1 MANRKE
7 IPRELSIYINDRQV
21 VNSLGGINR
30 EISKVNNEMRNLN
43 KNSASY
49 DEDLQRLQK
58 DLASL
63 KDSQAAF
70 KEEIY
75 ETTEA
80 TSAVREGFTKMFLGF
95 TSGNFD
101 LVKEGFSGVK
111 DSMGGMTKAALTFVA
126 SPVGLLM
133 AGLAGL
139 FAGAKA
145 VFDYNQ
151 GLQEFNS
158 LLSALGV
165 NAKDI
170 SAVRSE
176 IQATADTFGKEF
188 GDIAKKADSL
198 AESFGISISEAN
210 QIIAEGL
217 ANGGAQN
224 EEFLDSLGEYDVFFS
239 QAGYS
244 AKEFTDILNAGFD
257 VGIYSDKL
265 PDALKEA
272 DLSLKEQTKSTR
284 DALVNAFGASFTD
297 EILGKVKSGE
307 ITTKQALEEIA
318 KKSQEVGLSQ
328 QQNAQLTADVFRG
341 AGEDVGGALKIFEAV
356 AQSTQREM
364 SESAK
369 AALELKDANER
380 LNKVQAELFE
390 ISGFSDIWTGI
401 KTSATLALVTVLE
414 YIADV
419 KKDIQPLIDLV
430 GVVFANAWE
439 HVKFVFVSAF
449 EIIGGTFKIIGT
461 LIKTWV
467 QFFKKLF
474 EGDVKGAIQV
484 VADGF
489 INMGKIIANIFIGLK
504 NNILTFL
511 SNIVSNIAPML
522 EALGLDVDKIKKKL
536 ESWKSSK
543 FEIKGSVNIE
553 ETTTSTKPNDDFK
566 PKGDGG
572 TSASDEARR
581 KAAEESE
588 KARKKAEADSEK
600 ARKQKQKDDDDA
612 MKAQADRAKALAAA
626 MARLGKAELD
636 NFLSNNR
643 SKLEGI
649 KQLTPEL
656 IAEETKRLE
665 AIKTKQL
672 EALAIEDKNK
682 REQAWLARKSDEEF
696 TELKKA
702 FDLEYLTDK
711 QNLELEFQKSTDALK
726 AEYEEEQKIL
736 KAEQLALENELALAT
751 ADGKF
756 EEDRIKE
763 EQRLA
768 TEMARYKQL
777 LADKKITQE
786 QYNAFETA
794 AKEKSAQAQEQIEV
808 QKAATVIG
816 ALSSMSDAL
825 TAVFG
830 QSKELASAQAFING
844 ALAVTS
850 IWSAAS
856 MGNPILDFAVKTAQ
870 TIAVAATTFKNI
882 RDINS
887 AKPPKKPKFF
897 YGGSTGSNPAL
908 GYDEFGPVT
917 GVVHQNEYVIP
928 EAMTQNPRYANTI
941 AWLENERT
949 GKLRKFADGGGTTPG
964 AIPQMASGG
973 ADMQMF
979 TEIMMALNATLQS
992 GIVAKAHIGYEDQ
1005 IKLNN
1010 LGSDL
1015 EQSEQNGIL

>member
-21 VNSLGGINR
+21 VNSLGGITR

-111 DSMGGMTKAALTFVA
+111 DSMGGMTKAALTFAA

-133 AGLAGL
+133 VGLGGL

-145 VFDYNQ
+145 VFDYNK

-217 ANGGAQN
+217 ANGGAKN
-224 EEFLDSLGEYDVFFS
+224 EEFLDSLGEYDVFFA

-244 AKEFTDILNAGFD
+244 AKEFTDILNAGLD

-356 AQSTQREM
+356 AQSSQREM

-369 AALELKDANER
+369 AALELKDANDR
-380 LNKVQAELFE
+380 LNKAQAELFE
-390 ISGFSDIWTGI
+390 INGFGDMWTGI
-401 KTSATLALVTVLE
+401 KTTATLALVAILE

-419 KKDIQPLIDLV
+419 KRDAKPLIDLI
-430 GVVFANAWE
+430 GVVFVFAWE
-439 HVKFVFVSAF
+439 NLKNIVVNAF
-449 EIIGGTFKIIGT
+449 EIISGVVKSFASFFGGIISAIGK
-461 LIKTWV
+461 LIKGDFV
-467 QFFKKLF
+467 GAFFTMQT
-474 EGDVKGAIQV
+474 AISS
-484 VADGF
+484 AFKHIG
-489 INMGKIIANIFIGLK
+489 NIFIGLY
-504 NNILTFL
+504 NNTIGFL
-511 SNIVSNIAPML
+511 QKLVDAASPLLKS
-522 EALGLDVDKIKKKL
+522 LGVDVDLLRKKL
-536 ESWKSSK
+536 EGFKLSK
-543 FEIKGSVNIE
+543 FEIKGSVKIE
-553 ETTTSTKPNDDFK
+553 ENIVSNKPDDNK
-566 PKGDGG
+566 PKPKP
-572 TSASDEARR
+572 TEETEEERNKRLKAEKEAR
-581 KAAEESE
+581 E
-588 KARKKAEADSEK
+588 KAEKEAEK
-600 ARKQKQKDDDDA
+600 ARKQREKEEADA
-612 MKAQADRAKALAAA
+612 LKAQMERAKALSAA

-636 NFLSNNR
+636 NFLANNR
-643 SKLEGI
+643 SKLEGV

-665 AIKTKQL
+665 TIKAKQIAAL
-672 EALAIEDKNK
+672 EEDKKNQTE
-682 REQAWLARKSDEEF
+682 RAWLDAKSQEEF
-696 TELKKA
+696 YALKEA
-702 FDLEYLTDK
+702 IDLEYQTKK
-711 QNLELEFQKSTDALK
+711 QGLELEFQKTTDQLK
-726 AEYEEEQKIL
+726 SEYEAEQKAL
-736 KAEQLALENELALAT
+736 KAEQLALENELEIAT
-751 ADGKF
+751 AEGKF

-768 TEMARYKQL
+768 TELARYKQL

-786 QYNAFETA
+786 QYDQFETA
-794 AKEKSAQAQEQIEV
+794 AKEKSAKTQQQIEV
-808 QKAATVIG
+808 QKAAVMIG
-816 ALSSMSDAL
+816 ALSQMADAL
-825 TAVFG
+825 QAVFG
-830 QSKELASAQAFING
+830 QNKELASAQAFING
-844 ALAVTS
+844 ALAITS
-850 IWSAAS
+850 IWSAQS
-856 MGNPILDFAVKTAQ
+856 MGTAAFDFALKAAQ
-870 TIAVAATTFKNI
+870 SVAVAATTFKNI

-887 AKPPKKPKFF
+887 AKAPKKPKFF
-897 YGGSTGSNPAL
+897 YGGFTGSNPSL
-908 GYDEFGPVT
+908 GYDEYGPVT
-917 GVVHQNEYVIP
+917 GVVHEDEYVVP
-928 EAMTQNPRYANTI
+928 AAMTQNPRYANTI

-964 AIPQMASGG
+964 AIPQMASS
-973 ADMQMF
+973 AAESQMF
-979 TEIMMALNATLQS
+979 IETMMALNATLQS